1 MGRVRRQP
9 LLEIEGPYFQPYRR
23 LAALVPI
30 EIHLHRLDVG
40 SLPETH
46 RLLCFRPRLPAL
58 VAISAGALALFP
70 IGKSRQEAIVRI
82 TGFPGQQTVGHE
94 PSTPASK
101 QDADYQGYEH
111 FDACAQH
118 GL

>member
-23 LAALVPI
+23 PAALLPI

-70 IGKSRQEAIVRI
+70 IGMSCSEATVGLA
-82 TGFPGQQTVGHE
+82 GFPGQQTVCHK
-94 PSTPASK
+94 PSARACK
-101 QDADYQGYEH
+101 QYAD
-111 FDACAQH
+111 D
-118 GL
+118 